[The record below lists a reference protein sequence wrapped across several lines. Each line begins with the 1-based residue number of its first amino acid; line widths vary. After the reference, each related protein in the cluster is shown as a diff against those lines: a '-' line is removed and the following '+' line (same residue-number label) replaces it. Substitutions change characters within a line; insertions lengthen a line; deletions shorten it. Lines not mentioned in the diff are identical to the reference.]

1 MDANALLEE
10 GRVLAA
16 EGPLATVR
24 VERHSSCASCGAGCV
39 CAEPEK
45 GPKIMLVRAVNRV
58 GAREGDRV
66 KIALEPEKLVS
77 MAALAYLMPLV
88 FLFLG
93 AFFGPQITALF
104 GWTLAVDLA
113 RALLSL
119 VGLAVGIVLLKLIF
133 LRVKPSGTFTPIL
146 IEILDD
152 ERPAAPYLDVPRL
165 S

>member
-1 MDANALLEE
+1 MDNNALLEE
-10 GRVLAA
+10 GRVLSA
-16 EGPLATVR
+16 EGLLATVR
-24 VERHSSCASCGAGCV
+24 VERHSSCASCGVGCA
-39 CAEPEK
+39 CAEPES

-58 GAREGDRV
+58 GAHEGDRV

-93 AFFGPQITALF
+93 AFFGPQVTALF
-104 GWTLAVDLA
+104 GWTPAVDLA

-119 VGLAVGIVLLKLIF
+119 VGLAFGVVLLKIIF
-133 LRVKPSGTFTPIL
+133 MRVKPTGTFTPIL
-146 IEILDD
+146 VEILRD
-152 ERPAAPYLDVPRL
+152 EQPPAPYLDVPHL